1 MSGPPARHMVF
12 QRTVKPAHEPAV
24 HGRQLFT
31 DPLGQGPPHTHRTT
45 LHTHL
50 FAFGS
55 WFSGLPGYTLQWNA
69 RQASF
74 PRASHLRGTLPCSV
88 LLHERLCALSTRISR
103 TQSSD
108 GESIWQTPQAGLTA
122 SSLHSSCQAHPGRM
136 APRFAPFRGPPPPFP
151 R

>member
-31 DPLGQGPPHTHRTT
+31 DPLEQGPPHTHRTM

-50 FAFGS
+50 LAFGS

-69 RQASF
+69 RPSF
-74 PRASHLRGTLPCSV
+74 PRPAAWVALCLAQFSSMNDSV
-88 LLHERLCALSTRISR
+88 R
-103 TQSSD
+103 
-108 GESIWQTPQAGLTA
+108 
-122 SSLHSSCQAHPGRM
+122 
-136 APRFAPFRGPPPPFP
+136 
-151 R
+151 